1 MLMRI
6 ILQDTGETL
15 RIQQLIEAM
24 TKKAQAVVE
33 AEERAKRREMA
44 QLERTSSMDAQTD
57 SELSMPQKG

>member
-1 MLMRI
+1 MRI

-44 QLERTSSMDAQTD
+44 QLEGTSSMDAQTD